1 MSDRKRAV
9 RSACNAPIGRP
20 LTSILMVAVAGAA
33 LLAHCPAMA
42 NADIEHYVGTAY
54 DASGRVLYTESHWI
68 SGTLPR
74 RELTV
79 LFRCPDGAPFA
90 RKHVVE
96 AGVAQAP
103 SFTLEDARTG
113 YREGVRDGTGGS
125 REVFT
130 RSVEGQLEKRALLK
144 SAPDLVVDAGFD
156 SFIRDHWDALATGAP
171 QHVEFLV
178 PSRLR
183 TYPFTLSL
191 VDDEL
196 MDGKPVRRFLMELD
210 TWYGFAI
217 PSIVLFYAA
226 DTRTIREYRGIAN
239 VRDSTGKSLDVR
251 IEFREDH
258 RATTGESM
266 TLSDAR
272 TARLDGAC
280 VL

>member
-9 RSACNAPIGRP
+9 TSGRHAAIGRP
-20 LTSILMVAVAGAA
+20 LTSILRVAVAGTA
-33 LLAHCPAMA
+33 LLAYFPAMA
-42 NADIEHYVGTAY
+42 NADTEHYVGTAY
-54 DASGRVLYTESHWI
+54 DASGRVVYTESHWI

-130 RSVEGQLEKRALLK
+130 RPAQGHLEKSAPLK
-144 SAPDLVVDAGFD
+144 SAADLVVDAGFD
-156 SFIRDHWDALATGAP
+156 SFIREHWDALATGAP

-196 MDGKPVRRFLMELD
+196 MDGKPMRRFLLQLD

-217 PSIVLFYAA
+217 SSIVLIYAA

-251 IEFREDH
+251 IEFPGERT
-258 RATTGESM
+258 TTGESAP
-266 TLSDAR
+266 LSDAR